1 MMTVAWIAAVAVIVV
16 LVLPLAGLAVFS
28 AWTARQVEKRLPP
41 HGRFIEVD
49 GARIHY
55 LDEGSGPTLLLIHG
69 LAGQTRVFT
78 HSLLDKLKSQYRVVI
93 LDRPGCGYSTRPRQ
107 ASAAISAQARTIAHF
122 VEKLG
127 LERPLVV
134 GHSLGGAIAL
144 SLALDHP
151 DQVGGLALLAPLTHA
166 QDEVPALFRGS
177 QSSRRCCA
185 SFIAWTSAIPL
196 SIRNR
201 AFVLDQ
207 AFGPQPVVTDYGT
220 LGGGMLN
227 LRPHSYVNASR
238 DLMAT
243 TEDIPHMQER
253 YRQLT
258 IPVGML
264 FGTDDRLDHV
274 KHGAAMAAKVAGLDL
289 ELIEGGG
296 HMVPIS
302 SVDRAVT
309 LDCARRTA
317 CCGKCRTAGAECSR
331 PPNHDTRT
339 F

>member
-1 MMTVAWIAAVAVIVV
+1 MITVVWVIAVAVIVLV
-16 LVLPLAGLAVFS
+16 VLPLAALALFS
-28 AWTARQVEKRLPP
+28 AWTARKVEKYLPP
-41 HGRFIEVD
+41 HGHFVEVD

-55 LDEGSGPTLLLIHG
+55 LDEGAGPTLLLIHG
-69 LAGQTRVFT
+69 LAGQTRVYT
-78 HSLLDKLKSQYRVVI
+78 HSLLDKLKGQYRVVI

-107 ASAAISAQARTIAHF
+107 ASAAISAQARTIARF
-122 VEKLG
+122 IEKLG

-151 DQVGGLALLAPLTHA
+151 GHVGGLALLAPLTHA
-166 QDEVPALFRGS
+166 QDEIPPLFRGLAVK
-177 QSSRRCCA
+177 SSFMRH
-185 SFIAWTSAIPL
+185 FIGWTSAIPL

-201 AFVLDQ
+201 QFVLEQ
-207 AFGPQPVVTDYGT
+207 AFGPQPVAVDYGT

-243 TEDIPHMQER
+243 TEDMPAMQER
-253 YRQLT
+253 YHQLT

-264 FGTDDRLDHV
+264 FGTHDRLLDHV
-274 KHGAAMAAKVAGLDL
+274 KHGVAMTAKVAGIDL

-302 SVDRAVT
+302 SVDRTVAIIARVAQRVAANAEQRAPT
-309 LDCARRTA
+309 LETA
-317 CCGKCRTAGAECSR
+317 E
-331 PPNHDTRT
+331 P
-339 F
+339 

>member
-1 MMTVAWIAAVAVIVV
+1 MMTVAWIAAVAVVV
-16 LVLPLAGLAVFS
+16 LLLLPLAGLALFS

-41 HGRFIEVD
+41 HGHFIEVD
-49 GARIHY
+49 GARIHF
-55 LDEGSGPTLLLIHG
+55 LDEGAGPTLLLIHG

-78 HSLLDKLKSQYRVVI
+78 HSLLDKLKSEYRVVI
-93 LDRPGCGYSTRPRQ
+93 LDRPGCGYSTRARR

-122 VEKLG
+122 IEKLG

-151 DQVGGLALLAPLTHA
+151 DRVGGLALLAPLTHA
-166 QDEVPALFRGS
+166 QGEIPPLFRGLAVK
-177 QSSRRCCA
+177 SSFMRH
-185 SFIAWTSAIPL
+185 FIGWTSAIPL

-207 AFGPQPVVTDYGT
+207 AFGPQPVAADYGT

-243 TEDIPHMQER
+243 TEDMPHMQER
-253 YRQLT
+253 YHQLT

-264 FGTDDRLDHV
+264 FGTHDRLLDHI
-274 KHGAAMAAKVAGLDL
+274 KHGTAMAAKVAGLDL

-302 SVDRAVT
+302 SVDRTVAII
-309 LDCARRTA
+309 ARVAQRVAANAEQRAPLLETA
-317 CCGKCRTAGAECSR
+317 E
-331 PPNHDTRT
+331 P
-339 F
+339 